1 MEAHNAQEHP
11 QRRYSAVILAGRRG
25 GEDVLATAT
34 GAPHRALLDIQGEPM
49 LERVVRTLEHTAC
62 FERILLS
69 IDAPDVLLP
78 FPGLAT
84 RIQEH
89 RLTVLP
95 SERSP
100 SRSVLRALEEAQ
112 PDQPV
117 LVTTADHALLTPT
130 MVDYFLEDA
139 ERSQADLAVALV
151 AASQIR
157 MRFPTSK
164 RTYIPFRGERFSG
177 ANLFAF
183 MSNAAR
189 RGAEFW
195 IRAEQ
200 FRKQPWR
207 LAHAF
212 GLKALLLFMLRRLD
226 LDQAMHHA
234 SRALGLRIHAVEMP
248 FAEAAV
254 DVDRLGDLE
263 LVNEILSRRTSI

>member
-1 MEAHNAQEHP
+1 
-11 QRRYSAVILAGRRG
+11 
-25 GEDVLATAT
+25 
-34 GAPHRALLDIQGEPM
+34 
-49 LERVVRTLEHTAC
+49 
-62 FERILLS
+62 
-69 IDAPDVLLP
+69 
-78 FPGLAT
+78 
-84 RIQEH
+84 
-89 RLTVLP
+89 
-95 SERSP
+95 
-100 SRSVLRALEEAQ
+100 
-112 PDQPV
+112 
-117 LVTTADHALLTPT
+117 

-151 AASQIR
+151 AASKIR
-157 MRFPTSK
+157 VRFPTSK

-183 MSNAAR
+183 MSEAAR

-212 GLKALLLFMLRRLD
+212 GLKALLLFLLRRLD
-226 LDQAMHHA
+226 LNQAMQHA
-234 SRALGLRIHAVEMP
+234 SRALGLHIHAVQMP